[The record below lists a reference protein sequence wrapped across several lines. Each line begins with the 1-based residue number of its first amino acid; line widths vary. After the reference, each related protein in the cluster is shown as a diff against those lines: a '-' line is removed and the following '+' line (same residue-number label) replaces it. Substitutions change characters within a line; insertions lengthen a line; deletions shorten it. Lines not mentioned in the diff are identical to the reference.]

1 MGRSRSIAVMNR
13 CLPMFALYVS
23 APLCAFAA
31 VPEFVAGHTL
41 VVDFYQ
47 AQSTCSDMY
56 QEARGPWAET
66 PMSPLRLEFPANGG
80 NEYTAKHP
88 HNSPQYYCPD
98 VKVSYSAD
106 AEENKAYVKLGNK
119 DFEALVVLTFSDAE
133 AGTAMAFLHDNG
145 ATTHYRHLSFH
156 IGKGWESV
164 EPLQMP
170 EPDETDGD
178 PDIWD
183 DGLTAMIEEL
193 KAADYQSS
201 THQLYRQRL
210 LTLLPLIQVNRN
222 ADTTLPETKGNT
234 ALHYACGLSHVPLV
248 EWLITHGA
256 NLEARTDKGATVDA
270 CIGGKN
276 AVKIKKLLRRARID
290 RDNNVPL
297 LVTDETQATNAA
309 LWLEK
314 AFSCKDIDSVDYVI
328 PVPDEEAKAEAET
341 LCHFV
346 MSQQRLPHSVRE
358 LYHIGPFCTWA
369 LEARL
374 TPAQFQHCLLCEL
387 QQARENKLDALHESA
402 SYFADVLL
410 TIPNLSDDVTEVV
423 VTLHPFANTPPEV
436 RVERRKVKTTMPPYT
451 LKLHFCGRVSTQYGA
466 EASLL
471 LGPDYADVA
480 IAEPEAR
487 FDADIARHFGKHSR
501 LVSYLYQSHSL
512 DFYYTPDGEIDAS
525 RTPSQQV
532 PQSPLVFPIRFRVS
546 PR

>member
-1 MGRSRSIAVMNR
+1 MCR
-13 CLPMFALYVS
+13 CLSMLTLCASVVS
-23 APLCAFAA
+23 CAFAA
-31 VPEFVAGHTL
+31 VPESVAGYTM

-47 AQSTCSDMY
+47 AQSTSSDIY
-56 QEARGPWAET
+56 KEARGPWAET
-66 PMSPLRLEFPANGG
+66 PMSPLRLEFPADGG

-88 HNSPQYYCPD
+88 HNTPQYSYPD

-106 AEENKAYVKLGNK
+106 ASENKAYVKLGNQ
-119 DFEALVVLTFSDAE
+119 DFEALVVLSFSDAE
-133 AGTAMAFLHDNG
+133 SGTGIAFLHDNG
-145 ATTHYRHLSFH
+145 ATTHYRHLTFR
-156 IGKGWESV
+156 IGKDWESV

-183 DGLTAMIEEL
+183 DGLTAMLEEL
-193 KAADYQSS
+193 KVADYQSAI
-201 THQLYRQRL
+201 HQLYRRRL

-256 NLEARTDKGATVDA
+256 NLEARTDKGATIDD

-276 AVKIKKLLRRARID
+276 AKKIKELLRQARKD

-297 LVTDETQATNAA
+297 FVTDETQAIAAA
-309 LWLEK
+309 LWLEN
-314 AFSCKDIDSVDYVI
+314 AFSCKDIDSVAYVI
-328 PVPDEEAKAEAET
+328 PVPDEEAKLAAET

-346 MSQQRLPHSVRE
+346 VSQQRLPHSVRE

-374 TPAQFQHCLLCEL
+374 TPVQFEHRLLGEL
-387 QQARENKLDALHESA
+387 QQARENKLDALLEAA

-410 TIPNLSDDVTEVV
+410 TIPDVSDDVTEVV
-423 VTLHPFANTPPEV
+423 VTFHPNANTPPDV
-436 RVERRKVKTTMPPYT
+436 RVERRKVKTTMLPYT
-451 LKLHFCGRVSTQYGA
+451 LKLHFCGRVSTQEGA

-471 LGPDYADVA
+471 LGSEYADVA
-480 IAEPEAR
+480 IAEPESR
-487 FDADIARHFGKHSR
+487 FDADIARHFGKHCR

-512 DFYYTPDGEIDAS
+512 DIYYTPDGEIDVS
-525 RTPSQQV
+525 RTPAQQV
-532 PQSPLVFPIRFRVS
+532 PQSSLVFPIRFCVA